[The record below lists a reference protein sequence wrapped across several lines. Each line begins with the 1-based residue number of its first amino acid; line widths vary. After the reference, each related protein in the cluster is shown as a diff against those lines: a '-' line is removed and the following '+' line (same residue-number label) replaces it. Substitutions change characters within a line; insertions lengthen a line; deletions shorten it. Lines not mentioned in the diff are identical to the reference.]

1 MKKIILLISLFSL
14 VGSNLLFAAHRQ
26 SDSKNPLINLIS
38 TLEHNYFDITENL
51 LNEELEANFELSRLK
66 ILLNDFHQVSEVI
79 LQSISAADQT
89 RVLKENSSFNQIRQ
103 LTLLNLREIENKLI
117 QLEARSTSYNLINL
131 LKSVELANTYCE
143 EIIRYR
149 EHINNPYFAKAS
161 LIKKVRKSKMLEERL
176 GADGITN
183 NQWQKIM
190 TSGVGSQAPD
200 LIRQIN
206 RQNQDLLIQ
215 FKKEEKAIVKTGTLE
230 EVVTNTNVV
239 DGLIYTY
246 SDFPPDKLS
255 YIYSSDSFLIQGLIS
270 WLVYINSGTKVL
282 LSELFH
288 SRLDEQRLLKEL
300 NLKSATTNTIH
311 RSIKNEN
318 QDEIWLELNSSILKN
333 KYFSEIKIDRV
344 SIEKENIIF
353 YSQENAIL
361 SLNNRSGD
369 LLEQIKAQINNQRQP
384 EYQMN
389 SFNIQLSTY

>member
-1 MKKIILLISLFSL
+1 MKKIILLISLISL

-103 LTLLNLREIENKLI
+103 LTLLNLKEIESKLI

-131 LKSVELANTYCE
+131 LKSVELANNYCE

-369 LLEQIKAQINNQRQP
+369 LLEQIKAQINNQRQL

>member
-1 MKKIILLISLFSL
+1 MKKIILLISLISL

-103 LTLLNLREIENKLI
+103 LTLLNLKEIENKLI
-117 QLEARSTSYNLINL
+117 QLEARSASYNLINL

-143 EIIRYR
+143 EIVRYR

-361 SLNNRSGD
+361 SLNNRSGN
-369 LLEQIKAQINNQRQP
+369 LLEQIKAQINNQRQL

-389 SFNIQLSTY
+389 SFNIQLNTY

>member
-1 MKKIILLISLFSL
+1 MKKIILLISLISL
-14 VGSNLLFAAHRQ
+14 VGSNLLFAAYRQ

-66 ILLNDFHQVSEVI
+66 FLLNDFHQVTEVI

-103 LTLLNLREIENKLI
+103 LTLLNLKEIESKLI
-117 QLEARSTSYNLINL
+117 QLEARSASYNLINL
-131 LKSVELANTYCE
+131 LKLVEFANTYCE
-143 EIIRYR
+143 EIVRYR

-215 FKKEEKAIVKTGTLE
+215 FKKEEKAIVKTGALE
-230 EVVTNTNVV
+230 EVVTNTHVV

-333 KYFSEIKIDRV
+333 KYFSEIRIDRV

-389 SFNIQLSTY
+389 LFNIQLSTY

>member
-1 MKKIILLISLFSL
+1 MKKIILLISLISL

-361 SLNNRSGD
+361 SLNNRSGN
-369 LLEQIKAQINNQRQP
+369 LLEQIKAQINNQRQL

-389 SFNIQLSTY
+389 SFNIQLNTY

>member
-1 MKKIILLISLFSL
+1 MKKIILLISLISL
-14 VGSNLLFAAHRQ
+14 VGSNLLFAAYRQ
-26 SDSKNPLINLIS
+26 SDSKNPLIKLIS

-66 ILLNDFHQVSEVI
+66 FLLNDFHQVTEVI
-79 LQSISAADQT
+79 LQSISTADQT

-103 LTLLNLREIENKLI
+103 LTLLNLKEIESKLI

-143 EIIRYR
+143 EIVRYR

-215 FKKEEKAIVKTGTLE
+215 FKKEEKAIVKTGALE
-230 EVVTNTNVV
+230 EVVTNTHVV

-333 KYFSEIKIDRV
+333 KSFSEIRIDRV

-369 LLEQIKAQINNQRQP
+369 LLEQIKAQINNQRQL

>member
-1 MKKIILLISLFSL
+1 MKKIILLISLISL
-14 VGSNLLFAAHRQ
+14 VGSNLLFAAYRQ
-26 SDSKNPLINLIS
+26 SDSKNPLIKLIS

-66 ILLNDFHQVSEVI
+66 FLLNDFHQVTEVI
-79 LQSISAADQT
+79 LQSISTADQT

-103 LTLLNLREIENKLI
+103 LTLLNLKEIESKLI

-131 LKSVELANTYCE
+131 LKLVELANTYCE
-143 EIIRYR
+143 EIVRYR

-389 SFNIQLSTY
+389 LFNIQLSTY

>member
-1 MKKIILLISLFSL
+1 MKKIILLISLISL
-14 VGSNLLFAAHRQ
+14 VGSNLLFAAYRQ

-66 ILLNDFHQVSEVI
+66 FLLNDFHQVTEVI
-79 LQSISAADQT
+79 LQSISTADQT

-103 LTLLNLREIENKLI
+103 LTLLNLKETESKLI
-117 QLEARSTSYNLINL
+117 QLEASLTSYNLINL

-143 EIIRYR
+143 EIVRYR

-215 FKKEEKAIVKTGTLE
+215 FKKEEKAIVKTGALE
-230 EVVTNTNVV
+230 EVVTNTHVV

-369 LLEQIKAQINNQRQP
+369 LLEQIKAKINNQRQP

>member
-1 MKKIILLISLFSL
+1 MKKIILLISLISL

-103 LTLLNLREIENKLI
+103 LTLLNLKEIESKLI
-117 QLEARSTSYNLINL
+117 QLEARSASYNLINL
-131 LKSVELANTYCE
+131 LKLVELANTYCE
-143 EIIRYR
+143 EIVRYR

-369 LLEQIKAQINNQRQP
+369 LLEQIKAQINNQRQL

-389 SFNIQLSTY
+389 SFNIQLNTY

>member
-1 MKKIILLISLFSL
+1 MKKIILLISLISL
-14 VGSNLLFAAHRQ
+14 VGSNLLFAAYRQ

-103 LTLLNLREIENKLI
+103 LTLLNLKEIESKLI
-117 QLEARSTSYNLINL
+117 QLEARSASYNLINL
-131 LKSVELANTYCE
+131 LKLVELANTYCE
-143 EIIRYR
+143 EIVRYR

-239 DGLIYTY
+239 DGLTYTY

-361 SLNNRSGD
+361 SLNNRSGN
-369 LLEQIKAQINNQRQP
+369 LLEQIKAQINNQRQL

>member
-1 MKKIILLISLFSL
+1 MKKIILLISLISL
-14 VGSNLLFAAHRQ
+14 VGSNLLFAAYRQ

-66 ILLNDFHQVSEVI
+66 FLLNDFHQVTEVI
-79 LQSISAADQT
+79 LQSISTADQT

-103 LTLLNLREIENKLI
+103 LTLLNLKEIESKLI
-117 QLEARSTSYNLINL
+117 QLEARSASYNLINL
-131 LKSVELANTYCE
+131 LKLVELANTYCE
-143 EIIRYR
+143 EIVRYR

-215 FKKEEKAIVKTGTLE
+215 FKKEEKAIVKTGALE
-230 EVVTNTNVV
+230 EVVTNTHVV

-333 KYFSEIKIDRV
+333 KSFSEIRIDRV

-353 YSQENAIL
+353 YSQENTIL
-361 SLNNRSGD
+361 SLKNRSGD

>member
-1 MKKIILLISLFSL
+1 MKKIILLISLISL
-14 VGSNLLFAAHRQ
+14 VGSNLLFAAYRQ

-103 LTLLNLREIENKLI
+103 LTLLNLKEIESKLI
-117 QLEARSTSYNLINL
+117 QLEARSASYNLINL
-131 LKSVELANTYCE
+131 LKLVELANTYCE
-143 EIIRYR
+143 EIVRYR

-361 SLNNRSGD
+361 SLNNRSGN
-369 LLEQIKAQINNQRQP
+369 LLEQIKAQINNQRQL

>member
-1 MKKIILLISLFSL
+1 MKKIILLISLISL
-14 VGSNLLFAAHRQ
+14 VGSNLLFAAYRQ

-66 ILLNDFHQVSEVI
+66 ILLNDFHQVTEVI
-79 LQSISAADQT
+79 LQSISTADQT

-215 FKKEEKAIVKTGTLE
+215 FKKEEKAIVKTGALE
-230 EVVTNTNVV
+230 EVVTNTHVV

-288 SRLDEQRLLKEL
+288 FRLDEQRLLKEL

-333 KYFSEIKIDRV
+333 KYFSEIRIDRV

-389 SFNIQLSTY
+389 LFNIQLSTY

>member
-1 MKKIILLISLFSL
+1 MKKIILLISLISL
-14 VGSNLLFAAHRQ
+14 VGSNLLFAAYRQ

-103 LTLLNLREIENKLI
+103 LTLLNLKEIESKLI

-369 LLEQIKAQINNQRQP
+369 LLEQIKAQINNQRQL

>member
-1 MKKIILLISLFSL
+1 MKKIILLISLISL

-369 LLEQIKAQINNQRQP
+369 LLEQIKAKINNQRQP

>member
-1 MKKIILLISLFSL
+1 MKKIILLISLISL

-66 ILLNDFHQVSEVI
+66 FLLNDFHQVTEVI
-79 LQSISAADQT
+79 LQSISTADQT

-103 LTLLNLREIENKLI
+103 LTLLNLKEIESKLI

-215 FKKEEKAIVKTGTLE
+215 FKKEEKAIVKTGALE
-230 EVVTNTNVV
+230 EVVTNTHVV

-288 SRLDEQRLLKEL
+288 FRLDEQRLLKEL

-333 KYFSEIKIDRV
+333 KYFSEIRIDRV

-369 LLEQIKAQINNQRQP
+369 LLEQIKAQINNQRQL

>member
-1 MKKIILLISLFSL
+1 MKKIILLISLISL

-333 KYFSEIKIDRV
+333 KSFSEIRIDRV

-369 LLEQIKAQINNQRQP
+369 LLEQIKAKINNQRQP

>member
-1 MKKIILLISLFSL
+1 MKKIILLISLISL

-103 LTLLNLREIENKLI
+103 LTLLNLKEIESKLI
-117 QLEARSTSYNLINL
+117 QLEARSASYNLINL
-131 LKSVELANTYCE
+131 LKLVELANTYCE
-143 EIIRYR
+143 EIVRYR

-333 KYFSEIKIDRV
+333 KYFSEIRIDRV

-369 LLEQIKAQINNQRQP
+369 LLEQIKAKINNQRQP

>member
-1 MKKIILLISLFSL
+1 MKKIILLISLISL
-14 VGSNLLFAAHRQ
+14 VDSNLLFAAHRQ

-66 ILLNDFHQVSEVI
+66 FLLNDFHQVTEVI
-79 LQSISAADQT
+79 LQSISTADQT

-103 LTLLNLREIENKLI
+103 LTLLNLKEIESKLI

-215 FKKEEKAIVKTGTLE
+215 FKKEEKAIVKTGALE
-230 EVVTNTNVV
+230 EVVTNTHVV

-389 SFNIQLSTY
+389 LFNIQLSTY

>member
-1 MKKIILLISLFSL
+1 MKKIILLISLISL
-14 VGSNLLFAAHRQ
+14 VGSNLLFAAYRQ

-361 SLNNRSGD
+361 SLNNRSGN
-369 LLEQIKAQINNQRQP
+369 LLEQIKAQINNQRQL

-389 SFNIQLSTY
+389 SFNIQLNTY

>member
-1 MKKIILLISLFSL
+1 MKKIILLISLISL
-14 VGSNLLFAAHRQ
+14 VGSNLLFAAYRQ
-26 SDSKNPLINLIS
+26 SDSKNPLIKLIS

-103 LTLLNLREIENKLI
+103 LTLLNLKEIESKLI
-117 QLEARSTSYNLINL
+117 QLEARSASYNLINL
-131 LKSVELANTYCE
+131 LKLVELANTYCE
-143 EIIRYR
+143 EIVRYR

-353 YSQENAIL
+353 YSQKNAIL
-361 SLNNRSGD
+361 SLNNRSGN
-369 LLEQIKAQINNQRQP
+369 LLEQIKAQINNQRQL

-389 SFNIQLSTY
+389 SFNIQLNTY

>member
-1 MKKIILLISLFSL
+1 MKKIILLISLISL
-14 VGSNLLFAAHRQ
+14 VGSNLLFAAYRQ
-26 SDSKNPLINLIS
+26 SDSKNPLIKLIS

-51 LNEELEANFELSRLK
+51 LNEELEAKFELSRLK
-66 ILLNDFHQVSEVI
+66 FLLNDFHQVTEVI

-103 LTLLNLREIENKLI
+103 LTLLNLKEIESKLI
-117 QLEARSTSYNLINL
+117 QLEASLTSYNLINL
-131 LKSVELANTYCE
+131 LKLVELANTYCE
-143 EIIRYR
+143 EIVRYR

-215 FKKEEKAIVKTGTLE
+215 FKKEEKAIVKTGALE
-230 EVVTNTNVV
+230 EVVTNTHVV

-333 KYFSEIKIDRV
+333 KYFSEIRIDRV

-361 SLNNRSGD
+361 SLNNKSGD

>member
-1 MKKIILLISLFSL
+1 MKKIILLISLISL
-14 VGSNLLFAAHRQ
+14 VGSNLLFAAYRQ

-66 ILLNDFHQVSEVI
+66 FLLNDFHQVTEVI
-79 LQSISAADQT
+79 LQSISTADQT

-103 LTLLNLREIENKLI
+103 LTLLNLKEIESKLI
-117 QLEARSTSYNLINL
+117 QLEARSASYNLINL
-131 LKSVELANTYCE
+131 LKLVELANTYCE
-143 EIIRYR
+143 EIVRYR

-215 FKKEEKAIVKTGTLE
+215 FKKEEKAIVKTGALE
-230 EVVTNTNVV
+230 EVVTNTHVV

-333 KYFSEIKIDRV
+333 KSFSEIRIDRV

-369 LLEQIKAQINNQRQP
+369 LLEQIKAQINNQRQL

>member
-1 MKKIILLISLFSL
+1 MKKIILLISLISL

-66 ILLNDFHQVSEVI
+66 FLLNDFHQVSEVI

-103 LTLLNLREIENKLI
+103 LTLLNLKEIESKLI

-215 FKKEEKAIVKTGTLE
+215 FKKEEKAIVKTGALE
-230 EVVTNTNVV
+230 EVVTNTHVV

-369 LLEQIKAQINNQRQP
+369 LLEQIKAQINNQRQL

>member
-1 MKKIILLISLFSL
+1 MKKIILLISLISL

-369 LLEQIKAQINNQRQP
+369 LLEQIKAQINNQRQL

>member
-1 MKKIILLISLFSL
+1 MKKIILLISLISL

-333 KYFSEIKIDRV
+333 KSFSEIRIDRV

-361 SLNNRSGD
+361 SLNNRSGN
-369 LLEQIKAQINNQRQP
+369 LLEQIKAQINNQRQL

>member
-1 MKKIILLISLFSL
+1 MKKIILLISLISL
-14 VGSNLLFAAHRQ
+14 VGSNLLFAAYRQ

-66 ILLNDFHQVSEVI
+66 FLLNDFHQVTEVI
-79 LQSISAADQT
+79 LQSISTADQT

-103 LTLLNLREIENKLI
+103 LTLLNLKETESKLI
-117 QLEARSTSYNLINL
+117 QLEASLTSYNLINL

-143 EIIRYR
+143 EIVRYR

-230 EVVTNTNVV
+230 EVVTNTHVV

-369 LLEQIKAQINNQRQP
+369 LLEQIKAKINNQRQP

-389 SFNIQLSTY
+389 SFNIQLNTY

>member
-14 VGSNLLFAAHRQ
+14 VGSTLLFAAHRQ

-103 LTLLNLREIENKLI
+103 LTLLNLRELENKLI

-131 LKSVELANTYCE
+131 LKLVELANTYCE
-143 EIIRYR
+143 EIVRYR

-361 SLNNRSGD
+361 SLNNRSGN
-369 LLEQIKAQINNQRQP
+369 LLEQIKAQINNQIQL

-389 SFNIQLSTY
+389 SFNIQLNTY

>member
-1 MKKIILLISLFSL
+1 MKKIILLISLISL
-14 VGSNLLFAAHRQ
+14 VGSNLLFAAYRQ
-26 SDSKNPLINLIS
+26 SDSKNPLIKLIS

-66 ILLNDFHQVSEVI
+66 FLLNDFHQVTEVI
-79 LQSISAADQT
+79 LQSISTADQT

-103 LTLLNLREIENKLI
+103 LTLLNLKEIESKLI
-117 QLEARSTSYNLINL
+117 QLEARSASYNLINL
-131 LKSVELANTYCE
+131 LKLVELANTYCE
-143 EIIRYR
+143 EIVRYR

-369 LLEQIKAQINNQRQP
+369 LLEQIKAKINNQRQP

-389 SFNIQLSTY
+389 SFNIQLNTY

>member
-1 MKKIILLISLFSL
+1 MKKIILLISLISL
-14 VGSNLLFAAHRQ
+14 VGSNLLFAAYRQ
-26 SDSKNPLINLIS
+26 SDSKNPLIKLIS

-66 ILLNDFHQVSEVI
+66 FLLNDFHQVTEVI
-79 LQSISAADQT
+79 LQSISTADQT

-103 LTLLNLREIENKLI
+103 LTLLNLKEIESKLI
-117 QLEARSTSYNLINL
+117 QLEAHSASYNLINL
-131 LKSVELANTYCE
+131 LKLVELANTYCE
-143 EIIRYR
+143 EIVRYR
-149 EHINNPYFAKAS
+149 EHINNPYFAKVS

-215 FKKEEKAIVKTGTLE
+215 FKKEEKAIVKTGALE
-230 EVVTNTNVV
+230 EVVTNTHVV

-288 SRLDEQRLLKEL
+288 FRLDEQRLLKEL

-333 KYFSEIKIDRV
+333 KYFSEIRIDRV

>member
-1 MKKIILLISLFSL
+1 MKKIILLISLISL

-353 YSQENAIL
+353 YSQKNAIL
-361 SLNNRSGD
+361 SLNNRSGN
-369 LLEQIKAQINNQRQP
+369 LLEQIKAQINNQRQL

-389 SFNIQLSTY
+389 SFNIQLNTY

>member
-1 MKKIILLISLFSL
+1 MKKIILLISLISL

-66 ILLNDFHQVSEVI
+66 FLLNDFHQVTEVI
-79 LQSISAADQT
+79 LQSISTADQT

-103 LTLLNLREIENKLI
+103 LTLLNLKEIESKLI
-117 QLEARSTSYNLINL
+117 QLEARSASYNLINL
-131 LKSVELANTYCE
+131 LKLVELANTYCE
-143 EIIRYR
+143 EIVRYR

-333 KYFSEIKIDRV
+333 KFFSEIRIDRV

>member
-1 MKKIILLISLFSL
+1 MKKIILLISLISL
-14 VGSNLLFAAHRQ
+14 VGSNLLFAAYRQ

-103 LTLLNLREIENKLI
+103 LTLLNLKEIESKLI
-117 QLEARSTSYNLINL
+117 QLEARSASYNLINL
-131 LKSVELANTYCE
+131 LKLVELANTYCE
-143 EIIRYR
+143 EIVRYR

-215 FKKEEKAIVKTGTLE
+215 FKKEEKAIVKTGALE
-230 EVVTNTNVV
+230 EVVTNTHVV

-333 KYFSEIKIDRV
+333 KSFSEIRIDRV

-369 LLEQIKAQINNQRQP
+369 LLEQIKAKINNQRQP

>member
-1 MKKIILLISLFSL
+1 MKKIILLISLISL
-14 VGSNLLFAAHRQ
+14 VGSNLLFAAYRQ

-66 ILLNDFHQVSEVI
+66 FLLNDFHQVTEVI
-79 LQSISAADQT
+79 LQSISTADQT

-103 LTLLNLREIENKLI
+103 LTLLNLKEIESKLI
-117 QLEARSTSYNLINL
+117 QLEARSASYNLINL
-131 LKSVELANTYCE
+131 LKLVELANTYCE
-143 EIIRYR
+143 EIVRYR

-215 FKKEEKAIVKTGTLE
+215 FKKEEKAIVKTGALE
-230 EVVTNTNVV
+230 EVVTNTHVV

-333 KYFSEIKIDRV
+333 KSFSEIRIDRV

-369 LLEQIKAQINNQRQP
+369 LLEQIKAKINNQRQP

>member
-1 MKKIILLISLFSL
+1 MKKIILLISLISL

-66 ILLNDFHQVSEVI
+66 FLLNDFHQVTEVI
-79 LQSISAADQT
+79 LQSISTADQT

-103 LTLLNLREIENKLI
+103 LTLLNLKEIESKLI

-369 LLEQIKAQINNQRQP
+369 LLEQIKAQINNQRQL

>member
-1 MKKIILLISLFSL
+1 MKKIILLISLISL

-66 ILLNDFHQVSEVI
+66 FLLNDFHQVTEVI
-79 LQSISAADQT
+79 LQSISTADQT

-103 LTLLNLREIENKLI
+103 LTLLNLKEIESKLI
-117 QLEARSTSYNLINL
+117 QLEARSASYNLINL
-131 LKSVELANTYCE
+131 LKLVELANTYCE
-143 EIIRYR
+143 EIVRYR

-361 SLNNRSGD
+361 SLNNRSGN

-389 SFNIQLSTY
+389 SFNIQLNTY

>member
-1 MKKIILLISLFSL
+1 MKKIILLISLISL

-103 LTLLNLREIENKLI
+103 LTLLNLKEIESKLI
-117 QLEARSTSYNLINL
+117 QLEARSASYNLINL
-131 LKSVELANTYCE
+131 LKLVELANTYCE
-143 EIIRYR
+143 EIVRYR

>member
-1 MKKIILLISLFSL
+1 MKKIILLISLISL
-14 VGSNLLFAAHRQ
+14 VGSNLLFAAYRQ
-26 SDSKNPLINLIS
+26 SDSKNPLIKLIS

-66 ILLNDFHQVSEVI
+66 FLLNDFHQVTEVI
-79 LQSISAADQT
+79 LQSISTADQT

-103 LTLLNLREIENKLI
+103 LTLLNLKEIESKLI
-117 QLEARSTSYNLINL
+117 QLEAHSASYNLINL
-131 LKSVELANTYCE
+131 LKLVELANTYCE
-143 EIIRYR
+143 EIVRYR

-215 FKKEEKAIVKTGTLE
+215 FKKEEKAIVKTGALE
-230 EVVTNTNVV
+230 EVVTNTHVV

-288 SRLDEQRLLKEL
+288 FRLDEQRLLKEL

-333 KYFSEIKIDRV
+333 KYFSEIRIDRV

>member
-1 MKKIILLISLFSL
+1 MKKIILLISLISL
-14 VGSNLLFAAHRQ
+14 VGSNLLFAAYRQ

-66 ILLNDFHQVSEVI
+66 FLLNDFHQVTEVI
-79 LQSISAADQT
+79 LQSISTADQT

-103 LTLLNLREIENKLI
+103 LTLLNLKETESKLI
-117 QLEARSTSYNLINL
+117 QLEASLTSYNLINL
-131 LKSVELANTYCE
+131 LKLVELANTYCE
-143 EIIRYR
+143 EIVRYR

-215 FKKEEKAIVKTGTLE
+215 FKKEEKAIVKTGALE
-230 EVVTNTNVV
+230 EVVTNTHVV

-333 KYFSEIKIDRV
+333 KSFSEIRIDRV

-369 LLEQIKAQINNQRQP
+369 LLEQIKAKINNQRQP

>member
-1 MKKIILLISLFSL
+1 MKKIILLISLISL
-14 VGSNLLFAAHRQ
+14 VGSNLLFAAYRQ

-66 ILLNDFHQVSEVI
+66 FLLNDFHQVTEVI
-79 LQSISAADQT
+79 LQSISTADQT

-103 LTLLNLREIENKLI
+103 LTLLNLKEIESKLI
-117 QLEARSTSYNLINL
+117 QLEARSASYNLINL
-131 LKSVELANTYCE
+131 LKLVELANTYCE
-143 EIIRYR
+143 EIVRYR

-215 FKKEEKAIVKTGTLE
+215 FKKEEKAIVKTGALE
-230 EVVTNTNVV
+230 EVVTNTHVV

-369 LLEQIKAQINNQRQP
+369 LLEQIKAKINNQRQP